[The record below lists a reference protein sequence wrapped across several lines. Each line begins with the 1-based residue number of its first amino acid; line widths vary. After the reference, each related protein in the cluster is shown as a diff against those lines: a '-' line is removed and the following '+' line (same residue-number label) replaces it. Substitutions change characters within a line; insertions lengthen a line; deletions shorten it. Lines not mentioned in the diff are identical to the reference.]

1 MRPLK
6 HYASKVH
13 ESLSSSGVD
22 GEGNRKLAV
31 NVIDEAIARLARRI
45 DSQFDA
51 SGRRTTRIRAD
62 MRAEGSVLNSKIVA
76 NDLVRRVSP
85 DLR

>member
-51 SGRRTTRIRAD
+51 SGRRQLESEQTCALKAACSTAKSSLTIWS
-62 MRAEGSVLNSKIVA
+62 GG
-76 NDLVRRVSP
+76 
-85 DLR
+85 